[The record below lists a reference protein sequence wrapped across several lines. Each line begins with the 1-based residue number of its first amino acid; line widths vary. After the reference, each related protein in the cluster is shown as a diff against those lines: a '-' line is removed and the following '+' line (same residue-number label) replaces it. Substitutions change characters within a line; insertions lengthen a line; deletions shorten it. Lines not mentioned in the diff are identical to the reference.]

1 MSMTREEIKQVEAIV
16 LDPEPDERG
25 NVFVIVRLED
35 ERSTALA
42 FNAN

>member
-1 MSMTREEIKQVEAIV
+1 MTRQELKQVRTIA
-16 LDPEPDERG
+16 LDTEPDERG
-25 NVFVIVRLED
+25 NVSVIVRLED